1 MAPATARVALESLLR
16 DRRLDTTLT
25 STLPIPAG
33 GNDDRVAASGMGA
46 LDDLLLGGVPRG
58 QMSEITGARSSG
70 RTSLLLSLLAAAT
83 RRGEVVALVDA
94 LDRFDPASAEAAG
107 VGLDQLL
114 WVRGHDV
121 PLTRRALSPEWE
133 PSRPRPGRSR
143 ASLVDRAVDRA
154 IKATNLIVQAGGFGL
169 VALDL
174 GDVPAAVIGALPF
187 TTWMRLQR
195 VLEGSDTA
203 AVILA
208 DQQTTRSAG
217 GVSVR
222 LEPRVAGWSDA
233 AAPASSQARAFHE
246 AVLASRRPFIGGADE
261 RQIGRWSG
269 LATSPRRLQGLSVR
283 ASVVR
288 AHRRPQSTEHVALD
302 FGT

>member
-16 DRRLDTTLT
+16 DRRLDNTLT
-25 STLPIPAG
+25 SSLPIPPA
-33 GNDDRVAASGMGA
+33 DEDRVAASGMAA

-58 QMSEITGARSSG
+58 QISEITGARSSG

-94 LDRFDPASAEAAG
+94 LDRLDPASAEAAG
-107 VGLDQLL
+107 VRLDQLL

-121 PLTRRALSPEWE
+121 PLTRRALSPDWE

-143 ASLVDRAVDRA
+143 ASLIDRAVDRA

-169 VALDL
+169 VAVDL
-174 GDVPAAVIGALPF
+174 GDVPATVIGALPF

-203 AVILA
+203 CLILS

-222 LEPRVAGWSDA
+222 LESRAAGWSDTA
-233 AAPASSQARAFHE
+233 TPSPQARVFHE
-246 AVLASRRPFIGGADE
+246 AVMASRRPFVRGTGE
-261 RQIGRWSG
+261 RRIGRWSG
-269 LATSPRRLQGLSVR
+269 PATCPRRLQGLSVR

-288 AHRRPQSTEHVALD
+288 AQRRQQSTEHVALD
-302 FGT
+302 FGD

>member
-25 STLPIPAG
+25 SALPIPAQD
-33 GNDDRVAASGMGA
+33 DDRVAASGMGA

-70 RTSLLLSLLAAAT
+70 RTSLLLSLLAAAS

-94 LDRFDPASAEAAG
+94 LDRLDPASAEAAG
-107 VGLDQLL
+107 VRLDQLL

-143 ASLVDRAVDRA
+143 ASLIDRAVDRA

-203 AVILA
+203 CLILA

-222 LEPRVAGWSDA
+222 LEPRAAGWTKRPHQHRLRPVRFMKPWWRAGGRSS
-233 AAPASSQARAFHE
+233 AAPTSGKSADG
-246 AVLASRRPFIGGADE
+246 AVQRPAHVGFRGC
-261 RQIGRWSG
+261 
-269 LATSPRRLQGLSVR
+269 SVR

-288 AHRRPQSTEHVALD
+288 AHRRQQSIEHVALD
-302 FGT
+302 FGD